1 MLKHMLKQIE
11 NYKAPK
17 NETMAEFLKR
27 KAGIESPK
35 NLNDELETFQ
45 EVKAENDFDRMIN
58 DKIRNN
64 QLTKDGWVILDNGFY
79 KKLD

>member
-17 NETMAEFLKR
+17 QETMAEFLKR
-27 KAGIESPK
+27 KAGIEPPK
-35 NLNDELETFQ
+35 NPNDDLETFQ

-64 QLTKDGWVILDNGFY
+64 QVKDGWVIFDNGFY

>member
-17 NETMAEFLKR
+17 QETMTEFLKR

-35 NLNDELETFQ
+35 NPNDELETFQ

-58 DKIRNN
+58 DKIRDN
-64 QLTKDGWVILDNGFY
+64 QVTQDGWVILDNGFY